1 MPDAPMGLYARTSRW
16 DELGVQRLG
25 LCALATAL
33 GHMSHPV
40 VLGKG
45 KRVDKRVFSA
55 GFAGRLLHV
64 CTRIPRRLA
73 FFIIHSDLTLSRL
86 LQAYPPKGGTRSG
99 PNLGRWPGACGT
111 KQPQGAHQMF
121 EVLRTNCD
129 GVCAGNWGRKEKR
142 AMGFDIPHRT
152 LAQNLLHGIVRGM
165 NRDGAALS
173 ARKEAAKMTAMADDA
188 MI

>member
-1 MPDAPMGLYARTSRW
+1 MAWRPELLRTK
-16 DELGVQRLG
+16 E
-25 LCALATAL
+25 
-33 GHMSHPV
+33 
-40 VLGKG
+40 K
-45 KRVDKRVFSA
+45 
-55 GFAGRLLHV
+55 
-64 CTRIPRRLA
+64 
-73 FFIIHSDLTLSRL
+73 
-86 LQAYPPKGGTRSG
+86 
-99 PNLGRWPGACGT
+99 
-111 KQPQGAHQMF
+111 QGAHQMF
-121 EVLRTNCD
+121 EALRTNCD